1 MNDIYIKNLS
11 KMYKL
16 YDKKKDRLKEAISPF
31 KKKYHREFYALKG
44 INLEIGKGENLGVIG
59 RNGSGKST
67 LLKIITGLLSPTA
80 GEIAV
85 NGKLSALLELGAG
98 FNPEYTGIEN
108 IYLNGSLMGFQRE
121 EMKYRIG
128 DIVEF
133 ASIGDFIHQPVK
145 VYSSG
150 MYIRLAFAVAIN
162 VDPDIL
168 VIDEALSVGDI
179 RFQQKC
185 YRKIREFQEKNK
197 TILFCTH
204 DTGAVQNL
212 CSSCIWL
219 HNGEIS
225 AQGEP
230 EDVVSRYHAYM
241 YYDHNLHKVPSAGK
255 TPKVEKP
262 VVTNIPWQNTDQCS
276 FFGEGE
282 AAVTE
287 VSFFYQQTRQPASLL
302 KGGEMVV
309 LGLRVESYVD
319 VDMPIYGFN
328 IKNNFGITAYG
339 TNSYQE
345 NFNCQ
350 KLLKGQK
357 EEVFFTF
364 TFPPLANGD
373 YSIDVAIA
381 DGTQAVHIQQC
392 WKHDVITFQV
402 ENIGDKYNFGY
413 IYVKSADITISKTL
427 YQQTDR

>member
-1 MNDIYIKNLS
+1 MNDIRIKNLS

-16 YDKKKDRLKEAISPF
+16 YDKNKDRLKEAVNPF
-31 KKKYHREFYALKG
+31 KRKYHREFYALNG
-44 INLEIGKGENLGVIG
+44 INLEIGKGENLGIIG

-80 GEIAV
+80 GTIEV

-98 FNPEYTGIEN
+98 FNPDYTGIEN
-108 IYLNGSLMGFQRE
+108 IYLNGALMGFQRE
-121 EMKYRIG
+121 DMESRI
-128 DIVEF
+128 DEIIDF

-145 VYSSG
+145 MYSSG

-168 VIDEALSVGDI
+168 IIDEALSVGDI

-185 YRKIREFQEKNK
+185 YRKINEFQENNK

-212 CSSCIWL
+212 CTSCIWI
-219 HNGEIS
+219 HNGQIF
-225 AQGEP
+225 ARGEP

-241 YYDHNLHKVPSAGK
+241 YYDKNYSEVPSTDQTA
-255 TPKVEKP
+255 KVENT
-262 VVTNIPWQNTDQCS
+262 VDTGITWQKTDQCS
-276 FFGEGE
+276 FFGEGG

-287 VSFFYQQTRQPASLL
+287 VSFFHQQTRQPAVLL
-302 KGGEMVV
+302 KGGEKVV
-309 LGLRVESYVD
+309 LGLKVEAYEK

-328 IKNNFGITAYG
+328 IKNNFGINAYG

-345 NFNCQ
+345 NVKCQ
-350 KLLKGQK
+350 KLLKGNK

-364 TFPPLANGD
+364 IFPPLANGD
-373 YSIDVAIA
+373 YSIDVALA

-392 WKHDVITFQV
+392 WKHDVITFEV
-402 ENIGDKYNFGY
+402 ENIGDKYSFGY
-413 IYVKSADITISKTL
+413 IYVKSSEITISKTPFL
-427 YQQTDR
+427 